1 MARKRTSKAKE
12 PIRLRF
18 KKLANG
24 NQSIYLDIYRN
35 GVRLYEFLKLYI
47 IPENTP
53 FAKMQNEQTMQAAN
67 AIKAQRIIDLTNG
80 EAGIRPTSKTRILFT
95 DWIEQ
100 YAEKAKLSHKGN
112 GYISML
118 KSVKFQLLAYM
129 GNTAK
134 TKLLQAIDEEFCIGF
149 ITYLNNATTSNGK
162 PLSGTTIY
170 HYSRW
175 LKDILQR
182 AVADEL
188 ITHNPIDKLIQNKEM
203 PTRPE
208 VQMDYLTI
216 DEVKT
221 LMQTPLK
228 QAIIKQA
235 FLFACFTGLRIS
247 DVRNLQWNNI
257 KADGDTLRFEIIM
270 KKTDTPLAGK
280 IPNIAK
286 EWMPEPT
293 DSPFVFANLPT
304 ASNIDTVIRRWV
316 AQSGIKKHVTFHT
329 ARHSFATMG
338 LTLGTDLYTV
348 SKLLGHKSIA
358 TTQVYAQIIDKKKDE
373 ASDLLDNAF

>member
-1 MARKRTSKAKE
+1 MARKKTSKAKE
-12 PIRLRF
+12 PIRLRL

-35 GVRLYEFLKLYI
+35 GVRTYEFLKLYI
-47 IPENTP
+47 IPESTP
-53 FAKMQNEQTMQAAN
+53 FAKVQNEQTMQAAN
-67 AIKAQRIIDLTNG
+67 AIKAQRIIDITND
-80 EAGIRPTSKTRILFT
+80 EAGIRPVSRKRILFT

-100 YAEKAKLSHKGN
+100 YAEKAKLSHKGE
-112 GYISML
+112 GYNSML
-118 KSVKFQLLAYM
+118 NSTRRQLLNYM
-129 GNTAK
+129 GSTAK
-134 TKLLQAIDEEFCIGF
+134 TKLLQAVDEDFCIGF
-149 ITYLNNATTSNGK
+149 ITYLNKATTSNGK

-188 ITHNPIDKLIQNKEM
+188 ISRNPIDKLIQNKEM

-216 DEVKT
+216 DEVKI
-221 LMQTPLK
+221 LIQTPLK
-228 QAIIKQA
+228 QTTIKQA
-235 FLFACFTGLRIS
+235 FLFACFTGLRVS
-247 DVRNLQWNNI
+247 DVRNLQWGNI
-257 KADGDTLRFEIIM
+257 KTDGDTMRFEIIM
-270 KKTDTPLAGK
+270 KKTGTPLAGK

-286 EWMPEPT
+286 DFMPEPT
-293 DSPFVFANLPT
+293 DSPFVFSDLPT

-316 AQSGIKKHVTFHT
+316 AKSGIKKHVTFHT